1 MLEALSI
8 APPPAAWAETVA
20 RLRARTPGSFDAW
33 FGGVQL
39 EDFTDGVLSLRA
51 RDAWVQSWVT
61 LHFLP
66 ELVATLAEVSGL
78 HVVARWTVGPIERP
92 VAEGGTNGAA
102 PRAEGARASA
112 LSPAMPPAIAAGSEV
127 VAAAAALEGGAAP
140 AHELAGPPVPGPAA
154 SVVASVLAPDADPI
168 FRQTFGD
175 FVVGP
180 SNQLAHAASLAVA
193 GDVGTRHNPL
203 FLCGGTGLGKTHL
216 LGAIGGRVRELRPR
230 ARVVY
235 VSAEAFMNQF
245 IEALQTQSMAAFR
258 ARYRDHVDVLL
269 MDDVQFLAGKTQTQ
283 EEFFHVFNAL
293 HQAGKQ
299 IVLTSD
305 KYPQQLDRMEER
317 LVSRFHWGLVA
328 DMQAP
333 ELETRVAIVRR
344 KARHENLFI
353 TDDVAIAIARGVRSN
368 VRELEGLLVRLAAK
382 ASLLHRSVDVDFVR
396 QELALCGSA
405 RPTEAGIDDVQRV
418 VGHHFRVTHTE
429 LVGKERHRRIALAR
443 HVAMYL
449 CKQLLRCSY
458 PEIGRAFGGRDHT
471 TVMSGVRRIEEL
483 REGDA
488 EVRAHLEALRRKL
501 GDE

>member
-1 MLEALSI
+1 MSEALSL
-8 APPPAAWAETVA
+8 ARPHPAWVETVG
-20 RLRARTPGSFDAW
+20 RLRARTPGSFDTW

-61 LHFLP
+61 MHFLP
-66 ELVATLAEVSGL
+66 EVVSTLSELAGLTVTVHWTIGPVVAPVATPE
-78 HVVARWTVGPIERP
+78 P
-92 VAEGGTNGAA
+92 A
-102 PRAEGARASA
+102 PESSSLRASA
-112 LSPAMPPAIAAGSEV
+112 VAPPLGMRPSTTPLPLPTASI
-127 VAAAAALEGGAAP
+127 AP
-140 AHELAGPPVPGPAA
+140 APEPV
-154 SVVASVLAPDADPI
+154 DPI
-168 FRQTFGD
+168 FRQSFAD

-180 SNQLAHAASLAVA
+180 SNQLAHAACLAVA

-216 LGAIGGRVRELRPR
+216 LGAIGNRVRELRPH

-258 ARYRDHVDVLL
+258 ARYRDRCDVLL
-269 MDDVQFLAGKTQTQ
+269 VDDVQFLAGKTQTQ

-344 KARHENLFI
+344 KARLENLALE
-353 TDDVAIAIARGVRSN
+353 DAVALAIAQGVRSN

-382 ASLLHRSVDVDFVR
+382 ASLLHRHIDVDFVR
-396 QELALCGSA
+396 QELALSGSA
-405 RPTEAGIDDVQRV
+405 RATEAGIDDVQRV
-418 VGHHFRVTHTE
+418 VGHHFRVTHSE

-449 CKQLLRCSY
+449 CKHSLRCSY

-471 TVMSGVRRIEEL
+471 TVMSGVRRIEDL
-483 REGDA
+483 RENDA
-488 EVRAHLEALRRKL
+488 EVRAHLEALRKKL
-501 GDE
+501 GDEG

>member
-1 MLEALSI
+1 MSEALSLTQ
-8 APPPAAWAETVA
+8 PHPAWLETVG
-20 RLRARTPGSFDAW
+20 RLRARTPGSFDTW

-61 LHFLP
+61 MHFVP
-66 ELVATLAEVSGL
+66 EVVSTLSELTGL
-78 HVVARWTVGPIERP
+78 TVTVHWTVGAVQVP
-92 VAEGGTNGAA
+92 VATPEPAPEPSSMRASAIAA
-102 PRAEGARASA
+102 PAGVRASA
-112 LSPAMPPAIAAGSEV
+112 L
-127 VAAAAALEGGAAP
+127 
-140 AHELAGPPVPGPAA
+140 PVGR
-154 SVVASVLAPDADPI
+154 SVVASTGGAGASVAPVAPVAPVPSVEPSEPL
-168 FRQTFGD
+168 FRQSFGD

-180 SNQLAHAASLAVA
+180 SNQLAHAACLAVA

-216 LGAIGGRVRELRPR
+216 LGAIGNRVRELRPH

-258 ARYRDHVDVLL
+258 ARYRDRCDVLL
-269 MDDVQFLAGKTQTQ
+269 VDDVQFLAGKTQTQ

-344 KARHENLFI
+344 KARLENLLLE
-353 TDDVAIAIARGVRSN
+353 DSVALAIAQGVRSN

-382 ASLLHRSVDVDFVR
+382 ASLLLRHLDVEFVR
-396 QELALCGSA
+396 QELALSGSA
-405 RPTEAGIDDVQRV
+405 RATEAGIDDVQRV
-418 VGHHFRVTHTE
+418 VGHHFRVTHSE

-443 HVAMYL
+443 HVAMFL
-449 CKQLLRCSY
+449 CKHSLRCSF

-471 TVMSGVRRIEEL
+471 TVMSGVRRIEAL
-483 REGDA
+483 RESDA
-488 EVRAHLEALRRKL
+488 EVRAHVEALRRKL
-501 GDE
+501 GDEG

>member
-1 MLEALSI
+1 
-8 APPPAAWAETVA
+8 
-20 RLRARTPGSFDAW
+20 
-33 FGGVQL
+33 
-39 EDFTDGVLSLRA
+39 
-51 RDAWVQSWVT
+51 
-61 LHFLP
+61 
-66 ELVATLAEVSGL
+66 
-78 HVVARWTVGPIERP
+78 
-92 VAEGGTNGAA
+92 
-102 PRAEGARASA
+102 
-112 LSPAMPPAIAAGSEV
+112 
-127 VAAAAALEGGAAP
+127 
-140 AHELAGPPVPGPAA
+140 
-154 SVVASVLAPDADPI
+154 
-168 FRQTFGD
+168 
-175 FVVGP
+175 
-180 SNQLAHAASLAVA
+180 
-193 GDVGTRHNPL
+193 
-203 FLCGGTGLGKTHL
+203 
-216 LGAIGGRVRELRPR
+216 
-230 ARVVY
+230 
-235 VSAEAFMNQF
+235 
-245 IEALQTQSMAAFR
+245 
-258 ARYRDHVDVLL
+258 
-269 MDDVQFLAGKTQTQ
+269 
-283 EEFFHVFNAL
+283 
-293 HQAGKQ
+293 
-299 IVLTSD
+299 
-305 KYPQQLDRMEER
+305 MEER

>member
-1 MLEALSI
+1 MLDPLPLS
-8 APPPAAWAETVA
+8 APPAAWTDAIA
-20 RLRARTPGSFDAW
+20 RLRNRAPGSFDAW

-39 EDFTDGVLSLRA
+39 DDFTDGVLSLRA
-51 RDAWVQSWVT
+51 RDAWVQSWVST
-61 LHFLP
+61 HFLP
-66 ELVATLAEVSGL
+66 SLVNALSELTGLA
-78 HVVARWTVGPIERP
+78 VVPRWTIGAVERP
-92 VAEGGTNGAA
+92 VAEIEPA
-102 PRAEGARASA
+102 PESAVLRASA
-112 LSPAMPPAIAAGSEV
+112 LPVTPSSRASV
-127 VAAAAALEGGAAP
+127 DAAP
-140 AHELAGPPVPGPAA
+140 PSSGPL
-154 SVVASVLAPDADPI
+154 SAPLSAPLSGSI
-168 FRQTFGD
+168 EAQEPLFRQTFGD

-180 SNQLAHAASLAVA
+180 SNQLAHAACLAVA

-203 FLCGGTGLGKTHL
+203 FICGGTGLGKTHL
-216 LGAIGGRVRELRPR
+216 LGAVGNRVRELRPN

-245 IEALQTQSMAAFR
+245 IEALQTSSMAAFR
-258 ARYRDHVDVLL
+258 ARYRDRVDVLL
-269 MDDVQFLAGKTQTQ
+269 VDDVQFLAGKTQTQ

-299 IVLTSD
+299 IILTSD

-317 LVSRFHWGLVA
+317 LVSRFHWGLIA
-328 DMQAP
+328 DVQAP
-333 ELETRVAIVRR
+333 ELETRIAIVRR
-344 KARHENLFI
+344 KARLENLVI
-353 TDDVAIAIARGVRSN
+353 DDAVALTIAQGVRSN

-382 ASLLHRSVDVDFVR
+382 ASLLHRSIDLDFVR
-396 QELALCGSA
+396 QELALTGTS
-405 RPTEAGIDDVQRV
+405 RPMEAGIDDVQRV

-449 CKQLLRCSY
+449 CKHQLRCSY

-471 TVMSGVRRIEEL
+471 TVMSAVRRIEDL
-483 REGDA
+483 RENDA

>member
-1 MLEALSI
+1 MLDPLPLS
-8 APPPAAWAETVA
+8 APPAAWTDAIA
-20 RLRARTPGSFDAW
+20 RLRNRAPGSFDAW

-39 EDFTDGVLSLRA
+39 DDFTDGVLSLRA
-51 RDAWVQSWVT
+51 RDAWVQSWVST
-61 LHFLP
+61 HFLP
-66 ELVATLAEVSGL
+66 SLVNALSELTGLA
-78 HVVARWTVGPIERP
+78 VVPRWTIGAVERP
-92 VAEGGTNGAA
+92 VAEIEPA
-102 PRAEGARASA
+102 PESAVLRASA
-112 LSPAMPPAIAAGSEV
+112 LPVTPSSRASV
-127 VAAAAALEGGAAP
+127 DAAP
-140 AHELAGPPVPGPAA
+140 PSSGPL
-154 SVVASVLAPDADPI
+154 SAPLSGSIEAQEPL

-180 SNQLAHAASLAVA
+180 SNQLAHAACLAVA

-203 FLCGGTGLGKTHL
+203 FICGGTGLGKTHL
-216 LGAIGGRVRELRPR
+216 LGAVGNRVRELRPN

-245 IEALQTQSMAAFR
+245 IEALQTSSMAAFR
-258 ARYRDHVDVLL
+258 ARYRDRVDVLL
-269 MDDVQFLAGKTQTQ
+269 VDDVQFLAGKTQTQ

-299 IVLTSD
+299 IILTSD

-317 LVSRFHWGLVA
+317 LVSRFHWGLIA
-328 DMQAP
+328 DVQAP
-333 ELETRVAIVRR
+333 ELETRIAIVRR
-344 KARHENLFI
+344 KARLENLVI
-353 TDDVAIAIARGVRSN
+353 DDAVALTIAQGVRSN

-382 ASLLHRSVDVDFVR
+382 ASLLHRSIDLDFVR
-396 QELALCGSA
+396 QELALTGTS
-405 RPTEAGIDDVQRV
+405 RPMEAGIDDVQRV

-449 CKQLLRCSY
+449 CKHQLRCSY

-471 TVMSGVRRIEEL
+471 TVMSGVRRIEDL
-483 REGDA
+483 RENDA

>member
-1 MLEALSI
+1 MSEALSL
-8 APPPAAWAETVA
+8 AQPHPAWVETVG
-20 RLRARTPGSFDAW
+20 RLRARTPGSFDTW

-61 LHFLP
+61 MHFLP
-66 ELVATLAEVSGL
+66 EVVATLSELTGL
-78 HVVARWTVGPIERP
+78 TVTAHWTIGPVLFP
-92 VAEGGTNGAA
+92 VAVPEQA
-102 PRAEGARASA
+102 PESSSVRTSALAPPAGLRASA
-112 LSPAMPPAIAAGSEV
+112 LP
-127 VAAAAALEGGAAP
+127 VAAPLLAPVPVPAAP
-140 AHELAGPPVPGPAA
+140 APQ
-154 SVVASVLAPDADPI
+154 APCDPI
-168 FRQTFGD
+168 FRQSFAD

-180 SNQLAHAASLAVA
+180 SNQLAHAACLAVA

-216 LGAIGGRVRELRPR
+216 LGAIGNRVRELRPH

-235 VSAEAFMNQF
+235 VSAEAFMNHF

-258 ARYRDHVDVLL
+258 ARYRDRCDVLL
-269 MDDVQFLAGKTQTQ
+269 VDDVQFLAGKTQTQ

-317 LVSRFHWGLVA
+317 LVSRFQWGLIA

-344 KARHENLFI
+344 KARLENLLLE
-353 TDDVAIAIARGVRSN
+353 DAVALAIAQGVRSN

-382 ASLLHRSVDVDFVR
+382 ASMLHRHIDVDFVR
-396 QELALCGSA
+396 QELALSGSTRA
-405 RPTEAGIDDVQRV
+405 TEAGIDDVQRV

-449 CKQLLRCSY
+449 CKHSLRCSF

-471 TVMSGVRRIEEL
+471 TVMSGVRRIDDL
-483 REGDA
+483 RENDP
-488 EVRAHLEALRRKL
+488 EVRAHVEALRKKL
-501 GDE
+501 GDEG